1 MPFEATNTL
10 FSRLKL
16 FPRFL
21 IIIIFCVPVLSNP
34 TFGQSAEQE
43 NREETRLPVY
53 EQQNEISTRA
63 GKSQPR
69 NALKQISQ
77 QNEALSIV
85 NSAGDTLM
93 QVETDGKVGIGTTN
107 PNSALEV
114 NGTLSADFFV
124 GNGANLTNL
133 PDNSPWNNS
142 GSNIYFNT
150 GKVGIGDNS
159 PLATFTVGNGD
170 KLQIHG
176 SDGDVVFKDD
186 QGSIRF
192 ANSNGS
198 NAPMMHMFTSGTN
211 NSTRMLVAHSPN
223 FTRWGIQ
230 YNDTSDAFNYIGDNL
245 PVLQVQLGGLR
256 RIGIG
261 TFSPQSKVHI
271 FNNST
276 TGFGHLKLTEEQLDY
291 SRITFNN
298 TIHSPFWDI
307 AARCDTNLAI
317 GQLNFYYSGVGDIV
331 SVNARRRVGINDAS
345 PGWPL
350 EVNGNGQRRAVN
362 VYNTLPTTSTSSFN
376 YGVIANLGQASHN
389 GFPRLY
395 NIYGFSNDSDSYLS
409 YGVYGFASNASNF
422 NYGVYGV
429 AATTTGYAVYGSGN
443 IYATGQYLP
452 SDRKLKRLNRSYSE
466 GLQTVM
472 DLRPTRYEYDRN
484 NYDFMNLPEGEQ
496 YGFIADE
503 VRDVLPNLV
512 KRSFQGYDEPTSDTH
527 EGQGVEF
534 DAVNYTSLIPI
545 LVSAVQEQQAQIEA
559 LQKRIQELEKR

>member
-1 MPFEATNTL
+1 MPFKATNAV
-10 FSRLKL
+10 FPRLKL
-16 FPRFL
+16 FPQ
-21 IIIIFCVPVLSNP
+21 IIIFLIVCISLFLPP
-34 TFGQSAEQE
+34 AWGQSVKQE
-43 NREETRLPVY
+43 NREENRLPVY

-63 GKSQPR
+63 GKSLPR
-69 NALKQISQ
+69 NPLEQLAQ

-114 NGTLSADFFV
+114 NGTLTAGSFV
-124 GNGANLTNL
+124 GNGAGLTNL
-133 PDNSPWNNS
+133 PSNSPWNNS

-159 PLATFTVGNGD
+159 PIATFTVGNGD

-186 QGSIRF
+186 QGSLRF
-192 ANSNGS
+192 ANVNGS
-198 NAPMMHMFTSGTN
+198 NSPMIQMFQSGTN
-211 NSTRMLVAHSPN
+211 NSTRMLIAHSPN
-223 FTRWGIQ
+223 FPSWGIQ
-230 YNDTSDAFNYIGDNL
+230 YNDTSDAFNFIGDNQ
-245 PVLQVQLGGLR
+245 PVMNVQLSGQQ

-261 TFSPQSKVHI
+261 TFSPEARVHVL
-271 FNNST
+271 NNSS
-276 TGFGHLKLTEEQLDY
+276 TGTGHLKLTENQFDY
-291 SRITFNN
+291 SRITLNN

-307 AARCDTNLAI
+307 AARCDTNLAN

-350 EVNGNGQRRAVN
+350 EINGNGQARTIN
-362 VYNTLPTTSTSSFN
+362 VYNTLPSTTTSSFN
-376 YGVIANLGQASHN
+376 YGVIANLQQSNHS

-395 NIYGFSNDSDSYLS
+395 NIYGYSTDSDAYIS
-409 YGVYGFASNASNF
+409 YGVYGYATNASNF

-429 AATTTGYAVYGSGN
+429 APTTTGYAVYGSGN
-443 IYATGQYLP
+443 MYCTGQYLP
-452 SDRKLKRLNRSYSE
+452 SDRKLKRINRSYSE
-466 GLQTVM
+466 GLRTVM
-472 DLRPTRYEYDRN
+472 DLRPTQYEYDRN
-484 NYDFMNLPEGEQ
+484 TYDFMNLPEGEQ

-503 VRDVLPNLV
+503 VQGVLPNLV

-534 DAVNYTSLIPI
+534 DAINYTSLIPI
-545 LVSAVQEQQAQIEA
+545 LVSAVQEQQVQIEA

>member
-1 MPFEATNTL
+1 MPLEATNAL
-10 FSRLKL
+10 FS
-16 FPRFL
+16 PRMFL
-21 IIIIFCVPVLSNP
+21 PRCTIFMIFWISLLMTPIW
-34 TFGQSAEQE
+34 GQSTQQE
-43 NREETRLPVY
+43 KQEETRLPVY

-69 NALKQISQ
+69 NPLKKLTQ

-124 GNGANLTNL
+124 GNGGGLTNL

-159 PLATFTVGNGD
+159 PVATFTVGNGD

-176 SDGDVVFKDD
+176 SDGDIVFKDD
-186 QGSIRF
+186 QGSLRF
-192 ANSNGS
+192 ANVNGS
-198 NAPMMHMFTSGTN
+198 NSPMIHMFQSGTN

-223 FTRWGIQ
+223 FPSWGIQ

-245 PVLQVQLGGLR
+245 PIMQVQLSGQR

-261 TFSPQSKVHI
+261 TFSPESKVHVL
-271 FNNST
+271 NNSS
-276 TGFGHLKLTEEQLDY
+276 TGFGHLKLTEEQFDY

-298 TIHSPFWDI
+298 TVHSPFWDI
-307 AARCDTNLAI
+307 AARCDTNLAN

-350 EVNGNGQRRAVN
+350 EINGNGQSRTVN
-362 VYNTLPTTSTSSFN
+362 VYNTLPTTSTSTFN
-376 YGVIANLGQASHN
+376 YGVLVNLGQSN
-389 GFPRLY
+389 NSGFPRLF
-395 NIYGFSNDSDSYLS
+395 NLYGYSTDADAYLS
-409 YGVYGFASNASNF
+409 YGVYGLASNASNF

-429 AATTTGYAVYGSGN
+429 AATVTGYAVYGSGN
-443 IYATGQYLP
+443 IYSTGQYLP

-484 NYDFMNLPEGEQ
+484 TYDFMNLPEGEQ

-559 LQKRIQELEKR
+559 LQKRIQELENR